1 MSKFKWGQGFL
12 DLNEE
17 LLTMC
22 MPPSLALCF
31 CNNLNMYAA
40 CKDGAE
46 VIEVQNAVLKQ
57 WEAERADKG
66 SFKLDL
72 PVAGGDSEEDEE
84 G

>member
-1 MSKFKWGQGFL
+1 
-12 DLNEE
+12 
-17 LLTMC
+17 
-22 MPPSLALCF
+22 
-31 CNNLNMYAA
+31 MYAA

-72 PVAGGDSEEDEE
+72 PVAGGEEDEE
-84 G
+84 GEEGEGGDCAEREIEGCSSDDDVQGGAAAAGSADGAQ